1 MGVWVSE
8 IWRKRAKSRAEK
20 DHPKRQKTKYKCP
33 PPSLFKEQTTN
44 SSDEHCD
51 EDDEEVDD
59 DDDDDDSYYDEDG
72 QLPAAMVTSTEKT
85 STTQSTITNN
95 GSGATL
101 SIRNAKS
108 VSKKSKPVINV
119 RPVIKFS
126 SLLLF

>member
-1 MGVWVSE
+1 M
-8 IWRKRAKSRAEK
+8 
-20 DHPKRQKTKYKCP
+20 
-33 PPSLFKEQTTN
+33 
-44 SSDEHCD
+44 
-51 EDDEEVDD
+51 DD

-85 STTQSTITNN
+85 STAQSTITNN

-126 SLLLF
+126 SFFSFMRYFISDFPSSF